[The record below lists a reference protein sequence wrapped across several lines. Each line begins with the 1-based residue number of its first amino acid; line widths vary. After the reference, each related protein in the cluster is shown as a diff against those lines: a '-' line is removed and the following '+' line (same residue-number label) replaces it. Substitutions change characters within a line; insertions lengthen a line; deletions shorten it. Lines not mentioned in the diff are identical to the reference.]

1 LEEEKKKT
9 TSSPLSVEEKEREE
23 RRKERR
29 KRNKEKYLDELIG
42 SENFYVRFL
51 DIVINTFLVPLR
63 TMAYN
68 KKITITGEQ
77 IQSMFCNIEQIKR
90 IHELMHDEL
99 RKNRQVLG
107 QVFLKY
113 SVFLNLYSVY
123 LKNYDNCVEIVN
135 KQKDNKVFQNFL
147 ADKRADKKTGG
158 LNLMSF
164 LIMPIQ
170 RIPRYYY
177 LLKELQASTELNDP
191 EFKILGLCVDKMFP
205 MSCLIN
211 EQRPRIEN
219 MAKIL
224 NVQNRITGKFPSLL
238 TPNRT
243 FMREGE
249 FQKLSRKRF
258 VVFLFSD
265 LLLWTNYKFQFRGMI
280 GNYCLHLSAFSNE
293 QKRFGFQVT
302 SLSPPL
308 LSSTKKTSK
317 QGIDLICICLKVR
330 EQKEWMKKM
339 NEVISTATEEVKA
352 RKERAYSVKNDVH
365 RIISSSLIH
374 LHQDM
379 KAKKEKEKAEKK
391 DKVPDKI
398 EEGADSV

>member
-1 LEEEKKKT
+1 MT
-9 TSSPLSVEEKEREE
+9 
-23 RRKERR
+23 
-29 KRNKEKYLDELIG
+29 
-42 SENFYVRFL
+42 
-51 DIVINTFLVPLR
+51 
-63 TMAYN
+63 YN

-77 IQSMFCNIEQIKR
+77 IQAMFCNIEQIKR
-90 IHELMHDEL
+90 IHELMYDEL
-99 RKNRQVLG
+99 RKNKQVLG

-135 KQKDNKVFQNFL
+135 KQKDNKVFQHFL
-147 ADKRADKKTGG
+147 ADKRSDKKTGG

-177 LLKELQASTELNDP
+177 LLKELQHSTEPNDP
-191 EFKILGLCVDKMFP
+191 EYKILGLCVDKMFP

-219 MAKIL
+219 MAKVL
-224 NVQNRITGKFPSLL
+224 NVQNRVTGKFPSLL

-243 FMREGE
+243 FIRESE

-258 VVFLFSD
+258 VLFLFSD
-265 LLLWTNYKFQFRGMI
+265 LLLWTNHKFQFRGMI
-280 GNYCLHLSAFSNE
+280 GNYCLHVSSYLNE

-308 LSSTKKTSK
+308 LSSAKKASK
-317 QGIDLICICLKVR
+317 HPIDLVCVCLKVR
-330 EQKEWMKKM
+330 DQKEWLKKM
-339 NEVISTATEEVKA
+339 TEVISAAKDEVKA
-352 RKERAYSVKNDVH
+352 RKEKAYSVKNDVH
-365 RIISSSLIH
+365 RKISVSLIT
-374 LHQDM
+374 LHQDI
-379 KAKKEKEKAEKK
+379 KAKKKTEQKEQAKEKLDET
-391 DKVPDKI
+391 P
-398 EEGADSV
+398 ESL